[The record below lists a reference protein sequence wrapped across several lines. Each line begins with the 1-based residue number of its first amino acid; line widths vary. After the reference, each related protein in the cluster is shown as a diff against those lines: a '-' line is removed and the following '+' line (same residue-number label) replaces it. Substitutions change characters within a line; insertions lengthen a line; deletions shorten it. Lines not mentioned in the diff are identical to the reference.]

1 MSLSQSGPQFTQVKL
16 LGNLFVFYVLFVW
29 GEKRSDRR
37 REVKVDRSYL
47 QIRVTSLVWLGS
59 KIGVEVNV
67 EG

>member
-29 GEKRSDRR
+29 GEKRSDWR

-47 QIRVTSLVWLGS
+47 QIRVASLVWLGS
-59 KIGVEVNV
+59 KRGVEVSV